1 MALRDARHGVM
12 HCGKPWDAEFCER
25 AATFP
30 IPWTLALGVLSCLSS
45 AVRLSSA
52 CRYLTATGIAPQDC
66 SRATLASSRWT
77 RSSTSSILC
86 PTMRPRSWLLTSS
99 ESRGWLFHKE
109 FKVRSLL
116 LLNHPLPISP
126 ALSIRGRDYVVGWN
140 RPSVGDWVM
149 HVLLLNSIS
158 HNAILQS
165 AMLGSQHE
173 KCGACASCDFDA

>member
-1 MALRDARHGVM
+1 MQVPDCYRHSPARLQPGYLSKFQVDTLFYIFYSMPNDEAQVLAADELR
-12 HCGKPWDAEFCER
+12 
-25 AATFP
+25 
-30 IPWTLALGVLSCLSS
+30 
-45 AVRLSSA
+45 
-52 CRYLTATGIAPQDC
+52 
-66 SRATLASSRWT
+66 
-77 RSSTSSILC
+77 
-86 PTMRPRSWLLTSS
+86 
-99 ESRGWLFHKE
+99 SRGWLFHKE